1 MILPPL
7 PRMDKHNNKEKI
19 IDIDNTGEKLKH
31 KFVGRDYEAVV
42 LLLLD
47 SKYKE
52 VFCGVVSKGSVS
64 ACEVYVRK
72 VIELAVLYNAKFA
85 VLAHN
90 HPSGLALPSNA
101 DPTVELT
108 GGSGNEPYNFD
119 FGLPS
124 APAST
129 VSTVNGQSGDV
140 VLTAS
145 DIGLGNVD
153 NVQQY
158 SATNPP
164 PYPVTS
170 VNGMTGDVIVQGG
183 GGGSDVLSVNGQ
195 SGVVVLDKD
204 DIGLSNVANVA
215 QYSASNPPPYPVT
228 SVNGMT
234 GDVVVSGGGGTVGT
248 KQTVNIISLYS
259 SEITVQSAY
268 KVVIGDMITY
278 IVKFRN
284 SKSSNLNIPILSGF
298 EKPMT
303 SGSDQGAGV
312 ILVNDEKIYHAVISS
327 QGTFRIPSN
336 AGIPLGDFTAITTY
350 IKQ

>member
-1 MILPPL
+1 MAFNYPWTNLHELNLNWVLNQIRRLSKQVTNVVGMTATAHSLP
-7 PRMDKHNNKEKI
+7 
-19 IDIDNTGEKLKH
+19 
-31 KFVGRDYEAVV
+31 
-42 LLLLD
+42 
-47 SKYKE
+47 
-52 VFCGVVSKGSVS
+52 GSS
-64 ACEVYVRK
+64 E
-72 VIELAVLYNAKFA
+72 
-85 VLAHN
+85 
-90 HPSGLALPSNA
+90 PSV
-101 DPTVELT
+101 DVT
-108 GGSGNEPYNFD
+108 GGVGDDPYNFD
-119 FGLPS
+119 FGI
-124 APAST
+124 PAGGGGGAVDS
-129 VSTVNGQSGDV
+129 VNGQTGTV
-140 VLTAS
+140 VLDKD
-145 DIGLGNVD
+145 DIGLSNVA
-153 NVQQY
+153 NVAQY
-158 SATNPP
+158 SVSNPP

-170 VNGMTGDVIVQGG
+170 VNGMTGDVIVSGG
-183 GGGSDVLSVNGQ
+183 GGGGDVLSVNGK
-195 SGVVVLDKD
+195 SGVVVLDSTDIGLGNVDNVQQYSASNPPPYPVTTVNGQTGTVVLDKY

-248 KQTVNIISLYS
+248 KQAVTITSLYS

-268 KVVIGDMITY
+268 KVVIGDMISY

-284 SKSSNLNIPILSGF
+284 SKASNLNIPILSGF

-312 ILVNDEKIYHAVISS
+312 ILVSDEKIYHAVISS